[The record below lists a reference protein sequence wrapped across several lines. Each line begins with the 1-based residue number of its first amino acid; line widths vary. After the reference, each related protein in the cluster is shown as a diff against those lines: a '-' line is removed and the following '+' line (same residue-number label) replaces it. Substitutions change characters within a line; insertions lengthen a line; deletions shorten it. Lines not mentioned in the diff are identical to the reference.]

1 MFRKCYWIM
10 LEISSPRGIIG
21 LLRQRGEE
29 MDVIQVSGFSKN
41 YGALQAV
48 KHVSF
53 TVAEGSVFGIL
64 GPNGAGKT
72 TTMECMIG
80 LKNRTAGK
88 ITVLGLDPEKHRHE
102 LFSDVGVQLQET
114 VYQSAAK
121 VFELCQLFSSMYKK
135 PLDYRNLLDRFDLA
149 SKTKSSI
156 GSLSGGQRQKLA
168 IVLALIANPK
178 IIFLDE
184 LTTGLDP
191 GARREIWTYIRRLQS
206 EGRTIIMTTHYMEEA
221 SLLCDQICLIN
232 QGEIVARGTVD
243 EVITQAQIDLVI
255 TFETDGDV
263 RSLLKELPKMGH
275 MKQEDSVVTIYTS
288 SEETLTDLILKLS
301 AASIPYR
308 KIKITYPELEE
319 AFLKLVNPTMK
330 GAVS

>member
-1 MFRKCYWIM
+1 
-10 LEISSPRGIIG
+10 
-21 LLRQRGEE
+21 
-29 MDVIQVSGFSKN
+29 
-41 YGALQAV
+41 
-48 KHVSF
+48 
-53 TVAEGSVFGIL
+53 
-64 GPNGAGKT
+64 
-72 TTMECMIG
+72 
-80 LKNRTAGK
+80 
-88 ITVLGLDPEKHRHE
+88 
-102 LFSDVGVQLQET
+102 
-114 VYQSAAK
+114 
-121 VFELCQLFSSMYKK
+121 
-135 PLDYRNLLDRFDLA
+135 
-149 SKTKSSI
+149 
-156 GSLSGGQRQKLA
+156 
-168 IVLALIANPK
+168 
-178 IIFLDE
+178 
-184 LTTGLDP
+184 
-191 GARREIWTYIRRLQS
+191 
-206 EGRTIIMTTHYMEEA
+206 MEEA

-263 RSLLKELPKMGH
+263 RSLLKDLPKMGH

>member
-1 MFRKCYWIM
+1 
-10 LEISSPRGIIG
+10 
-21 LLRQRGEE
+21 
-29 MDVIQVSGFSKN
+29 MDVIEVSKLSKN

-48 KHVSF
+48 KDASF

-80 LKNRTAGK
+80 LKNRTGGK

-102 LFSDVGVQLQET
+102 LFGNVGVQLQET
-114 VYQSAAK
+114 VYQNTAK
-121 VFELCQLFSSMYKK
+121 VFELCQLFSYMYKQ
-135 PLDYRNLLDRFDLA
+135 PLDYRHLLERFDLA
-149 SKTKSSI
+149 SKTKSFI

-191 GARREIWTYIRRLQS
+191 GARREIWTYIKQLQR

-221 SLLCDQICLIN
+221 SLLCDEICLIN

-243 EVITQAQIDLVI
+243 DVIAQAQIDLVI
-255 TFETDGDV
+255 TFETDSDV
-263 RSLLKELPKMGH
+263 KPLLQDLPRIGHVEQDDSL
-275 MKQEDSVVTIYTS
+275 VTIYTS
-288 SEETLTDLILKLS
+288 SEETLTDLILKLN
-301 AASIPYR
+301 AASISYR
-308 KIKITYPELEE
+308 KIKIAYPELEE